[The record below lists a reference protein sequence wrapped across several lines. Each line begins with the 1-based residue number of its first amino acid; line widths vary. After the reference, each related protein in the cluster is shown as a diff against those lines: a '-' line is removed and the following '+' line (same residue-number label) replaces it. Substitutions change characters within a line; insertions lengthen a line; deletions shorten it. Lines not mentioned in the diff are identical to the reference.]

1 MAKTNGF
8 IGISYAKNILQA
20 LVGNTY
26 QINFSSNVYMALF
39 SEKPTADGNGNY
51 NISEIEPSGNGYKR
65 QFIGMSS
72 NTSAFNVY
80 PSTAAI
86 DSETGDISITNIS
99 QIKFDK
105 ATGNWTATK
114 GDTEDGKTK
123 LTWFGLMSSQSN
135 GNLIF
140 AGQLN
145 SAITVGENESVNIA
159 AGDAIITLASTA
171 VI

>member
-8 IGISYAKNILQA
+8 IGIDYAKTILQA
-20 LVGNTY
+20 IVGNINTV
-26 QINFSSNVYMALF
+26 NFSSNVYMALF
-39 SEKPTADGNGNY
+39 SEKPTTDSNGNY
-51 NISEIEPSGNGYKR
+51 NISEIEPVGNGYKR
-65 QFIGMSS
+65 QFIGMSG
-72 NTSAFNVY
+72 NTSMFNVY
-80 PSTAAI
+80 SSTSTI
-86 DSETGDISITNIS
+86 DSETGDVSITNTN

-114 GDTEDGKTK
+114 GDKEDGKTK
-123 LTWFGLMSSQSN
+123 LTWFGLMSAQTN
-135 GNLIF
+135 GSLIF

-145 SAITVGENESVNIA
+145 SAVTVGENESVNIA

>member
-8 IGISYAKNILQA
+8 IGIDYAQNILQA
-20 LVGNTY
+20 LVGNRS
-26 QINFSSNVYMALF
+26 QIAFSSSVYMALF
-39 SEKPTADGNGNY
+39 SEKPTANSSGNY
-51 NISEIEPSGNGYKR
+51 NISEIEPVGNGYKR
-65 QFIGMSS
+65 QFIGMSNS
-72 NTSAFNVY
+72 TSLFNVY
-80 PSTAAI
+80 PSTSTV
-86 DSETGDISITNIS
+86 DSETGDVSITNTN

-114 GDTEDGKTK
+114 GDKEDGKTK
-123 LTWFGLMSSQSN
+123 LTWFGLMSAQTN

-145 SAITVGENESVNIA
+145 SAVTVGENESVNIA